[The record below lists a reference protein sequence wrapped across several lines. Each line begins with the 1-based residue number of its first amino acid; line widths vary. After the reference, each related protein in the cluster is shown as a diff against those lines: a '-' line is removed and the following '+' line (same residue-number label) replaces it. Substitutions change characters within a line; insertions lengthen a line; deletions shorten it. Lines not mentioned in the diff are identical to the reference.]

1 MHPVL
6 HFLFLPKWDFL
17 AKLSEFK
24 VVAFVGSLRTST
36 QEQTIMKTKGF
47 KLLLTAATFLVTS
60 TLISTPAV
68 KAESPSTETTPSI
81 ASTYQ
86 DGFWQPVARVNPE
99 LPIEIKFINQTGEA
113 IEYGFTGNQNIP
125 EKLSA
130 NETALLSNVSP
141 DTHILISSSN
151 PSNVGLAG
159 NLKYDVAVTDN
170 LVTVT
175 IENQSD
181 FITGDSALNI
191 HRSGGIYI
199 Y

>member
-1 MHPVL
+1 M
-6 HFLFLPKWDFL
+6 
-17 AKLSEFK
+17 
-24 VVAFVGSLRTST
+24 T
-36 QEQTIMKTKGF
+36 TKG
-47 KLLLTAATFLVTS
+47 LNLWLTAATVLVTS
-60 TLISTPAV
+60 TLVSTPAV

-86 DGFWQPVARVNPE
+86 EGFWQPVARVNPE
-99 LPIEIKFINQTGEA
+99 MPIEIQFINQTGGA

-130 NETALLSNVSP
+130 NETAVLSNVSP
-141 DTHILISSSN
+141 DTHILISFLDSSKA
-151 PSNVGLAG
+151 GFDG

-175 IENQSD
+175 VQERRD
-181 FITGDSALNI
+181 LITGDSALNI
-191 HRSGGIYI
+191 HKSGGIYI